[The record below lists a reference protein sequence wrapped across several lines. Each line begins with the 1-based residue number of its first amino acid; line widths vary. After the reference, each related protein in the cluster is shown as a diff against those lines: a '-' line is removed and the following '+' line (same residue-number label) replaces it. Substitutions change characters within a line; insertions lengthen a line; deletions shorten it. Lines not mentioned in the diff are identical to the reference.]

1 MNGLINHGIV
11 EAATLTPTEIKI
23 GNPKYNVDQM
33 LKLLT
38 EVIEKNKKGE
48 RQTRI
53 VVFPELCITGY
64 TCGDLFNHSGLL
76 NHVKTELKRFVAETT
91 DEYCPIVFAG
101 APIRKDNQ
109 LFNCAVAIHK
119 GKILGVVPKTFI
131 PNYGIY
137 YEARYFKPSS
147 YRVSNEIELY
157 GETVPFTPNL
167 LIEDERSGAI
177 VAADICED
185 LWVPI
190 PPSSYHCLQGANIVV
205 NLSASNETIGKTHY
219 REELVKMHSAKCM
232 CGYVYASATS
242 DESTTDTVFSG
253 HCLIAENGYLTAETK
268 FTENQGI
275 TYGEIDIEKC
285 MNDRAISNSYMLVQ
299 EHQEYQR
306 EYSRVKVETFAPLT
320 NRFVSNKELPILP
333 FVPHNIDDRSAEIL
347 SLQAMGLAQR
357 LKKIHCQTAIVGISG
372 GLDSTLALIVTVE
385 AFRINGYDMKGI
397 LGITMPCFGTT
408 DRTLGN
414 SKALME
420 ALHITSYEISIKD
433 ACIQHFKD
441 IGHDMDVHNIT
452 FENVQARERTQ
463 VLMDM
468 ANKHHGIVIGTG
480 DLSELA
486 LGWCTYNGDQM
497 SMYGV
502 NSSIP
507 KTLVRSVVYSYAKK
521 QEENIKGI
529 LFDICD
535 TPISPEL
542 LPPNPDGT
550 IAQKTEDAIGSYVVH
565 DFILYYM
572 LRYGFSATKIYDLL
586 TNSMRL
592 DAISHGSKEGA
603 IDRGK
608 ILKDMKTFYRRFF
621 TQQFKRSC
629 MPDGIKVGS
638 VSLSPRGDWR
648 MPSDASADAWLEEL
662 EEIEKREL

>member
-1 MNGLINHGIV
+1 MSLINHGILEV
-11 EAATLTPTEIKI
+11 ATLTPTEIKI
-23 GNPKYNVDQM
+23 GSPKYNVDQM
-33 LKLLT
+33 LKLLL
-38 EVIEKNKKGE
+38 EVIEKNKTGE

-53 VVFPELCITGY
+53 AVFPELCITGY

-76 NHVKTELKRFVAETT
+76 DPVKKELKRFVEQTK
-91 DEYCPIVFAG
+91 DEYCPIVFVG
-101 APIRKDNQ
+101 APVRKDNQ
-109 LFNCAVAIHK
+109 LFNCAVAVHK
-119 GKILGVVPKTFI
+119 GSILGVIPKTFI

-147 YRVSNEIELY
+147 YRLSDALELY
-157 GETVPFTPNL
+157 GHSVPFTPNL

-190 PPSSYHCLQGANIVV
+190 PPSSYHCLQGANIIV

-219 REELVKMHSAKCM
+219 REDLVRMHSAKCM
-232 CGYVYASATS
+232 CGYVYASATR

-285 MNDRAISNSYMLVQ
+285 MNDRAINNSYMLVQ
-299 EHQEYQR
+299 DPPR
-306 EYSRVKVETFAPLT
+306 EYSRIKVETFAPLT
-320 NRFVSNKELPILP
+320 DRFVSRKELPILP
-333 FVPHNIDDRSAEIL
+333 FVPSNIDDRSAEIL
-347 SLQAMGLAQR
+347 SLQATGLAQR
-357 LKKIHCQTAIVGISG
+357 LKKIHCQTAILGISG

-385 AFRINGYDMKGI
+385 AFRMNNHDMKGI
-397 LGITMPCFGTT
+397 IGITMPCFGTT
-408 DRTLGN
+408 HRTLN
-414 SKALME
+414 NAKALME
-420 ALHITSYEISIKD
+420 RLGITSCEISVKD

-441 IGHDMDVHNIT
+441 IGHDMSVHNIT

-468 ANKHHGIVIGTG
+468 ANKHNGIVIGTG

-502 NSSIP
+502 NASIP
-507 KTLVRSVVYSYAKK
+507 KTLIRSVVYSYAKK
-521 QEENIKGI
+521 QEEKIKGI

-550 IAQKTEDAIGSYVVH
+550 IAQKTEEAIGSYAVH

-572 LRYGFSATKIYDLL
+572 LRYGFNASKIYDLL

-592 DAISHGSKEGA
+592 EAIRRGSQEGVGHKE
-603 IDRGK
+603 K
-608 ILKDMKTFYRRFF
+608 ILKDMKTFYCRFF

-662 EEIEKREL
+662 EELEKREL